1 MSATFEVK
9 VIAVSKSRRELKM
22 FYTDI
27 VHPFFKI
34 DLNVSFQLTDGLSE
48 VNSNS
53 NFLETIANQIFT
65 Y

>member
-9 VIAVSKSRRELKM
+9 VIAVSKSCRELKM

-27 VHPFFKI
+27 IHPFFKI
-34 DLNVSFQLTDGLSE
+34 YLNVSFQLTDSLSE